1 MGAFGICAVNG
12 AGQAH
17 WVPHIAVVPG
27 DVVVA
32 HQHQLGVGLQ
42 AGQHVLVQGLEPA
55 HFVHK
60 LIAVWGLTI
69 RKVSTNHPHAQD
81 RGADDPRHVVFKTG
95 DVVHHILQGV
105 AADQG
110 HAVVR
115 FLAKVG
121 NLVTAGFYVG
131 TWKFVVGQLG
141 LLQGQHIHG
150 RVGCL
155 GL

>member
-1 MGAFGICAVNG
+1 M
-12 AGQAH
+12 
-17 WVPHIAVVPG
+17 
-27 DVVVA
+27 
-32 HQHQLGVGLQ
+32 GLQ
-42 AGQHVLVQGLEPA
+42 AGRHVLVQGLEPA

-95 DVVHHILQGV
+95 NVVHHILQRV

-110 HAVVR
+110 HAVVG

-121 NLVTAGFYVG
+121 DVVTAGFYLG
-131 TWKFVVGQLG
+131 TREFVVGQLG
-141 LLQGQHIHG
+141 LLQGQHIDG
-150 RVGCL
+150 SLRRL